1 MYTVEFLRDH
11 FVMYSMLWA
20 SGFTAGYAIRLVAQK
35 IRESSRGDIASA

>member
-20 SGFTAGYAIRLVAQK
+20 SGFTAGYAIRLIAQK
-35 IRESSRGDIASA
+35 IRDTSGGGIASA